1 MDDEETIKT
10 FFDNIATTTEE
21 NENLHQAKLMVATES
36 ICLSFKILQ
45 SSKLKF
51 ICNFRSSSGDCG

>member
-1 MDDEETIKT
+1 MDDAEAIKA
-10 FFDNIATTTEE
+10 FYENLWATTEE
-21 NENLHQAKLMVATES
+21 NLYQAKLIIAAES